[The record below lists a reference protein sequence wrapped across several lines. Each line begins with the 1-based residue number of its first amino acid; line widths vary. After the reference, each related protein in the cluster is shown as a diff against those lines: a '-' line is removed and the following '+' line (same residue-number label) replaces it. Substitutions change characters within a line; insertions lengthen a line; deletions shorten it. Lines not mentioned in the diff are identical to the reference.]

1 MKVLGNS
8 VLILPDK
15 MPERT
20 AQGLIVPATAK
31 DNTET
36 GTVIDC
42 GPACESIKKGD
53 RIYFP
58 RKSCS
63 VIEIEGVIHFF
74 MNEYKKFYNVSKCE

>member
-1 MKVLGNS
+1 MQVLGNA

-36 GTVIDC
+36 GTVVDC
-42 GPACESIKKGD
+42 GPACEGIKRGD
-53 RIYFP
+53 KIHFP

-63 VIEIEGVIHFF
+63 VIEIDGKTMFF
-74 MNEYKKFYNVSKCE
+74 TNEYKVFYYE

>member
-1 MKVLGNS
+1 MKCLGNS

-20 AQGLIVPATAK
+20 AQGIIVPATAK

-36 GTVIDC
+36 GKVIDC
-42 GPACESIKKGD
+42 GSACERVEKGD
-53 RIYFP
+53 SIIFP

-63 VIEIEGVIHFF
+63 VIEIDGVTHFF
-74 MNEYKKFYNVSKCE
+74 TNEYKIHYNEQC